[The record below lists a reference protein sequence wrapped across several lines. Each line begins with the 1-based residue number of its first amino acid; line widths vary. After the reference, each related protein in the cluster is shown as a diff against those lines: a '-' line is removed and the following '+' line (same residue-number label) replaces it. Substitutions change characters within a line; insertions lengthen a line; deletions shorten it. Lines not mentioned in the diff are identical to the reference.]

1 MRYGKAQKTL
11 DLSEAPQAY
20 KDIDEFIAAE
30 QDLVEVQVRRH
41 AASSCI
47 NGKNVLYYILQ

>member
-20 KDIDEFIAAE
+20 KDIDEVIAAE
-30 QDLVEVQVRRH
+30 QDLVEVQVRLTPM
-41 AASSCI
+41 AVI
-47 NGKNVLYYILQ
+47 KG